1 MFKKIALLAAALT
14 LTVPAFA
21 QGTTTAP
28 AASPPAASSD
38 AKPAKKHKSHKHSK
52 KTDDSKK
59 DASAPK

>member
-1 MFKKIALLAAALT
+1 MFKKLALLAAALT

-38 AKPAKKHKSHKHSK
+38 TKPVKKHSHAKKHKKS
-52 KTDDSKK
+52 DAKK
-59 DASAPK
+59 DESAPK

>member
-1 MFKKIALLAAALT
+1 MFKKLALLAAALT

-28 AASPPAASSD
+28 AASAPAASSAD
-38 AKPAKKHKSHKHSK
+38 AKPAKKHHSKKHSK
-52 KTDDSKK
+52 KMDEKK